1 MKDIFKIKNFV
12 FQRNI
17 KIDYFLK
24 IILKGI
30 KNKLYRIYF
39 LKNLSFNSK
48 KFNLQ
53 VLFMPDPVFSHTRRH
68 VVSVVMVIIH
78 HFHGHFGKV
87 MES

>member
-30 KNKLYRIYF
+30 KNK
-39 LKNLSFNSK
+39 
-48 KFNLQ
+48 
-53 VLFMPDPVFSHTRRH
+53 
-68 VVSVVMVIIH
+68 
-78 HFHGHFGKV
+78 
-87 MES
+87 